1 MQLSIIIVNYNVK
14 HLLEECLTSVQAA
27 CKKISAEIF
36 VVDNASTDGSQE
48 YFNGKFSNI
57 HFKWSTENLGFA
69 KANNSVLHETKGDY
83 ILFLNPDTILPK
95 DCLDKCLQFF
105 SAHSDCGA
113 LGIRMTDEK
122 GNFRK
127 ESKRGFPGAA
137 TSLFKMLGLHLLFP
151 KSSIF
156 ARYYLG
162 HLPENETHSVEVLSG
177 AFMMLSKAALQKVN
191 GFDEDFFMYA
201 EDIDLS
207 CRITNAGFKNY
218 YFSET
223 NIIHLKGK
231 STKKKNKKY
240 INNFYGSMK
249 IFVNKYYVNKTI
261 AKNFLLMGIE
271 IRKCIAQITN
281 LI

>member
-1 MQLSIIIVNYNVK
+1 
-14 HLLEECLTSVQAA
+14 
-27 CKKISAEIF
+27 
-36 VVDNASTDGSQE
+36 
-48 YFNGKFSNI
+48 
-57 HFKWSTENLGFA
+57 
-69 KANNSVLHETKGDY
+69 
-83 ILFLNPDTILPK
+83 
-95 DCLDKCLQFF
+95 
-105 SAHSDCGA
+105 
-113 LGIRMTDEK
+113 MTDEK